1 MQGDGKTNIQR
12 MNRWCSVL
20 AALWLYPCAF
30 TVAAS
35 DAELLEAAKV
45 QDWETVRSLLGQV
58 NVNARQADGSTTL
71 TWAAHWDAGEVAQQ
85 LLKSG
90 ADPDLGNDY
99 GVTPLFLA
107 IKNSSE
113 PMVRLLLEGGADP
126 DVSLWSGETPLMTA
140 AKSGDVEVVRLL
152 LDRGVNVD
160 AREPRRGQS
169 ALMWAISFRHPDV
182 ARVLIEQGADVEAR
196 TTMLTEELQPMVLDG
211 FAKNVDVTPRGG
223 YTPLMFGARVGD
235 LETTRLLIER
245 GAEVNSVDH
254 EHGPPLV
261 IAAAE
266 GYEELALYLLE
277 QGADPNLTDGNGMTA
292 LHYAMRDGLKSLH
305 GYGYKS
311 RSATVV
317 GRDKDVVLPGGNMYE
332 LAEALLARGANPNA
346 AIKFPPPVLR
356 ARPARKPL
364 FYLIGATPFLLA
376 TATQDVTAMKI
387 LLEEG
392 AAPLQGT
399 DIDQVALQHEIK
411 RHGSE
416 NQYLGN
422 ATPLMVA
429 VGMGRRTD
437 QKFSSEQEHQALE
450 AASLL
455 VNLGADVNAASAS
468 GWTPLHAAAF
478 IGADTLVRLLV
489 EKGASVNSINGCGQT
504 PLSLALRTSTVGLTE
519 NPKTE
524 DIRDSTAKLLVTL
537 GADDKAASEPVGQ
550 CILGRAGLEVELQ
563 LQKKVQQV
571 KQNKSAN

>member
-1 MQGDGKTNIQR
+1 MS
-12 MNRWCSVL
+12 RWCSVL

-35 DAELLEAAKV
+35 DTELLEAAKV

-71 TWAAHWDAGEVAQQ
+71 AWAAHWDAGEVAQQ

-113 PMVRLLLEGGADP
+113 HMVRLLLEGGADP
-126 DVSLWSGETPLMTA
+126 DVGLWSGETPLMTA

-152 LDRGVNVD
+152 LDRGVDVD

-182 ARVLIEQGADVEAR
+182 AQLLIEQGADVKAR
-196 TTMLTEELQPMVLDG
+196 TTMLAEEFRPMVLEG
-211 FAKNVDVTPRGG
+211 FILNVDVTPKGG
-223 YTPLMFGARVGD
+223 YTPLMFAARVGD
-235 LETTRLLIER
+235 LETTQLLINQ
-245 GAEVNSVDH
+245 GAELNSVDH

-266 GYEELALYLLE
+266 GYEELALYLLA

-292 LHYAMRDGLKSLH
+292 LHYAMRDGLKPLH
-305 GYGYKS
+305 GYGYVG
-311 RSATVV
+311 RSNTVV
-317 GRDKDVVLPGGNMYE
+317 GRDKDVVLPGPNMYE

-346 AIKFPPPVLR
+346 AIKYAPPRLR
-356 ARPARKPL
+356 ARPARIPL
-364 FYLIGATPFLLA
+364 FNLAGATPLLLA
-376 TATQDVTAMKI
+376 TATQDVTAMKL

-392 AAPLQGT
+392 ADPLQGT
-399 DIDQVALQHEIK
+399 EIDKDAFHREVRIHS
-411 RHGSE
+411 SE
-416 NQYLGN
+416 NQYIAN

-429 VGMGRRTD
+429 VGIGRRTD
-437 QKFSSEQEHQALE
+437 QGFSPDQEMKALE

-455 VNLGADVNAASAS
+455 VNLGADVNSASAS

-478 IGADTLVRLLV
+478 IGADTLVRFLV
-489 EKGASVNSINGCGQT
+489 EKGASVNARNGCGQT
-504 PLSLALRTSTVGLTE
+504 PLSLALRASTKGLTE
-519 NPKTE
+519 IELP
-524 DIRDSTAKLLVTL
+524 DDVRVSTANLLVTL
-537 GADDKAASEPVGQ
+537 GADDKAASEPVGE
-550 CILGRAGLEVELQ
+550 CVLGREGLEFELE
-563 LQKKVQQV
+563 LQKKIRAVE
-571 KQNKSAN
+571 QN